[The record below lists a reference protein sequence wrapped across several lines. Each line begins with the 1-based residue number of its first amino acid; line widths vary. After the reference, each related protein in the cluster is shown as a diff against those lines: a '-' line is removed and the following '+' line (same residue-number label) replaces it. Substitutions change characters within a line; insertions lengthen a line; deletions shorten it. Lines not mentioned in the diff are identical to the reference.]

1 MLVCHDV
8 QAKLRGL
15 APLVVPKRLIH
26 RGSRKSRQEE
36 GGGEGGEGEGEG
48 VGVELNQTDQE
59 KSLAKDTANLL
70 EVRDINHITSHNHS
84 HASMSLCVYI
94 CTEWMCGL
102 IIAGA
107 EQYGIPSSY
116 RHNKERYVH
125 TSRTFRCCFTHAL
138 CVILL

>member
-48 VGVELNQTDQE
+48 VGVGVELNQTDQE

-70 EVRDINHITSHNHS
+70 EVRDINHITSHNHVYTP
-84 HASMSLCVYI
+84 MPTISLCVYI
-94 CTEWMCGL
+94 CTEWMCVDL
-102 IIAGA
+102 WINHCR
-107 EQYGIPSSY
+107 S
-116 RHNKERYVH
+116 
-125 TSRTFRCCFTHAL
+125 
-138 CVILL
+138 